1 VTKKQIEVKQ
11 PDLTM
16 LVSELIDELCV
27 ATMLLE
33 EIRHLSASSLLTQ
46 ARIYDRVAF
55 HPNDAQT
62 YKEAEDIVTDS
73 YRRIKT
79 VEDDQDETCGAAE
92 DAKADDN
99 GGVAA

>member
-55 HPNDAQT
+55 HPNEQT
-62 YKEAEDIVTDS
+62 YKEAEEVVTDS

-79 VEDDQDETCGAAE
+79 IEDDGDQTYGAAE
-92 DAKADDN
+92 DARPDDS

>member
-16 LVSELIDELCV
+16 LVTELIDEMCV
-27 ATMLLE
+27 TNMLLE
-33 EIRHLSASSLLTQ
+33 EIRHLTASSFLTQ

-55 HPNDAQT
+55 HPDAQT